1 MCVDTKTSELVC
13 KSCGR
18 VETIMGV
25 AFDEYQFFDQ
35 VQKGQ
40 PPSTQKNNSTHCRKR
55 LEKFKILDGINI
67 IKKDGQEEY
76 DPERYR
82 FLG

>member
-1 MCVDTKTSELVC
+1 MEYGICCDEMCVDTKTSELVC

-55 LEKFKILDGINI
+55 LEKDVR
-67 IKKDGQEEY
+67 EEY
-76 DPERYR
+76 DPERYC

>member
-1 MCVDTKTSELVC
+1 MEYGICCDEMCVDTKTSELVC

-35 VQKGQ
+35 VQKRQ
-40 PPSTQKNNSTHCRKR
+40 PIPT
-55 LEKFKILDGINI
+55 
-67 IKKDGQEEY
+67 KKHY
-76 DPERYR
+76 T
-82 FLG
+82 FS